1 MDDHWLARPTTI
13 TLLWRIFIAGLALV
27 VAAELAI
34 EIAPHF
40 SFERVLGFGAVLGF
54 VACVGLIMFS
64 KLLGAFLKR
73 PDDYYD
79 R

>member
-13 TLLWRIFIAGLALV
+13 TLLWRNFIVALALV

-34 EIAPHF
+34 AVEPHF
-40 SFERVLGFGAVLGF
+40 FFESVFGFGAALGF
-54 VACVGLIMFS
+54 IACVGLIMFS

-73 PDDYYD
+73 PDHYYD